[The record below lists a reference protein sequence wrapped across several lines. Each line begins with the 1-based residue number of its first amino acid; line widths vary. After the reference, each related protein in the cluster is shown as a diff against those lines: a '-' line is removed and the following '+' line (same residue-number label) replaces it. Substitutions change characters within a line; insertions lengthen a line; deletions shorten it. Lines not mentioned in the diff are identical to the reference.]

1 MLLWGLRALLPLS
14 GGRNAQLR
22 RFPCRAWFAPKLAEQ
37 KIFMGLVE
45 PLVHSIHDTSPTEDY
60 WTFAL
65 LFTSWLSM
73 FTVGLNIMGM

>member
-45 PLVHSIHDTSPTEDY
+45 PLVHTN
-60 WTFAL
+60 AL
-65 LFTSWLSM
+65 S
-73 FTVGLNIMGM
+73 